1 MYVEC
6 AVVLLNQ
13 NARAKYQRIQKFYLR
28 DLIGR
33 LCCLHNVFLIANCYW
48 DRTKTTLFAQ
58 IMPMAPFLSLLF
70 CATSFHLSLFSQS
83 TNWKLH
89 RKRERVIAA
98 IAIPCVF
105 LRLLNCTPL
114 VCDEHRGWL
123 KMDPRF
129 CEFHFIALS
138 LAVRCKFTQPEAG
151 LMFLSRLSRWL
162 GRAAVLF
169 VSFGGHANNCI
180 KWPVHV
186 RLQLIRGERVSGL
199 VR

>member
-1 MYVEC
+1 MYVKC

-70 CATSFHLSLFSQS
+70 VQLPSIFPCSVNPRIGNCTE
-83 TNWKLH
+83 
-89 RKRERVIAA
+89 RERVIAA

-180 KWPVHV
+180 KWSVHV

-199 VR
+199 VK